1 MAALPLTL
9 TFFATSLKSS
19 NIEFVAFL
27 GGQSLFTVKQIYH
40 QVLLAVTE
48 GTSQIYI
55 RTSYDDIPM
64 RLFLCS
70 GPKSEEE
77 EEKSHGILSFSCF

>member
-64 RLFLCS
+64 RLFLIRWHFPNC
-70 GPKSEEE
+70 
-77 EEKSHGILSFSCF
+77 